1 MTLTQLPP
9 TQATKPIGWNGK
21 SVKEMLLESERLFA
35 ETGHYNGM
43 IDLPLRDNYPILYEK
58 IFSHL
63 RGGLVN
69 ARSTALN
76 ISASPIV
83 REIGELS
90 FALYTPEGDS
100 IALSTGIIV
109 HVHTISD
116 AIKYMI
122 RNNWEKNP
130 GIKPGNVYCNNN
142 SMIGDVHTAD
152 VHTII
157 PIFWEGELIGWAGGV
172 THEIDVGGVS
182 PGSMCYGHA
191 DRYGDGLLVSCE
203 LVGENDEFHES
214 YLLRCR
220 ESVRAEMYWVLDEKT
235 RLTGC
240 QLIRDQVYRT
250 IEEVGIDNYKQFI
263 RESIEEGRRSFIGTV
278 KQMTFPG
285 EYEAPSF
292 MDVPWK
298 EDSTV
303 HPMAQKDILMHSPL
317 KISIDKVGHMGISF
331 EGANQWDFHSFN
343 CAPSPMQ
350 GAMWV
355 LLTQTLFNS
364 DKVNDGAYF
373 ATNVHLPYGS
383 WCNPDFHKV
392 STTLTWLFLIP
403 GFTGMI
409 RSLGRAYFARG
420 FLEEISAGYACTFNL
435 LQGGGINHFGQ
446 PSAFTNFE
454 LSSQGTGA
462 LYYKDGEASCA
473 AMWNPEGDMG
483 EMETW
488 EYLEPMLYMGRSIKP
503 NSGGHGKYRGGMG
516 MESLRMLY
524 KTKHQILFSAGEG
537 HVFGTAGIFGGYPG
551 NSGYRHAMHGTN
563 MTEIIAEQKPYP
575 LVDGDP
581 EDSQMSS
588 LVQANQDVFDLHQL
602 SGPHH
607 FGEHDLYASIQRGG
621 PGLGDPLE
629 RDPASVESD
638 LNAGYLLPRFAET
651 VYGVIAKQE
660 ENGRWRVDTA
670 ATEEHRQAK
679 RQERLTKAMDAQDF
693 IAQQRERVLHR
704 DFIQPVYEMYQSSMA
719 LSESWKKK
727 FYTFW
732 NLPEDFTF

>member
-1 MTLTQLPP
+1 MIPAQKTEN
-9 TQATKPIGWNGK
+9 KPIGWDGR
-21 SVKEMLLESERLFA
+21 SAREILVESERLVE
-35 ETGHYNGM
+35 ETGHYYGLKE
-43 IDLPLRDNYPILYEK
+43 LPLHEGNPILFEK

-83 REIGELS
+83 AEIGELC

-116 AIKYMI
+116 AIKYML
-122 RNNWEKNP
+122 RNNFETNP
-130 GIKPGNVYCNNN
+130 GIRPGYVFSNNN
-142 SMIGDVHTAD
+142 SMIGDVLTAD

-157 PIFWEGELIGWAGGV
+157 PIFWQDELIGWAAGV
-172 THEIDVGGVS
+172 THEIDVGGIA
-182 PGSMCYGHA
+182 PGSMCYGHP
-191 DRYGDGLLVSCE
+191 DRYGDGLLLTTE
-203 LVGENDEFHES
+203 LAGTNDEFHED
-214 YLLRCR
+214 YLQRCR

-240 QLIRDQVYRT
+240 QLIRDQVFRT
-250 IEEVGIDNYKQFI
+250 IEEVGVDTYKQFI
-263 RESIEEGRRSFIGTV
+263 REAIEEGRRSFIGTV

-298 EDSTV
+298 EDPSV
-303 HPMAQKDILMHSPL
+303 HMQSRKDMLMNSPV
-317 KISIDKVGHMGISF
+317 KITIAGDGRFDVSF
-331 EGANQWDFHSFN
+331 EGANGWDFHSFN
-343 CAPSPMQ
+343 CSKSAMQ

-364 DKVNDGAYF
+364 DKVNDGAYY
-373 ATNVHLPYGS
+373 ATGVHLPYGS
-383 WCNPDFHKV
+383 WCNPDFDKV
-392 STTLTWLFLIP
+392 STTLAWLFLIP
-403 GFTGMI
+403 GFTGMW
-409 RSLGRAYFARG
+409 RSLSRAYFARG
-420 FLEEISAGYACTFNL
+420 FLEEVYASYPTTFNL
-435 LQGGGINHFGQ
+435 LQGSGINHFGL

-488 EYLEPMLYMGRSIKP
+488 EFLEPLLYLGRRIKA
-503 NSGGHGKYRGGMG
+503 NSAGHGKYRGGWG

-524 KTKHQILFSAGEG
+524 KTQNQVLFTGGDG
-537 HVFGTAGIFGGYPG
+537 HVIGTAGIFGGYPG

-563 MTEIIAEQKPYP
+563 MQQLFAERRPYP

-581 EDSQMSS
+581 EDSQLSK
-588 LVQANQDVFDLHQL
+588 LIEADQEIFDLHAL
-602 SGPHH
+602 CGPQI
-607 FGEHDLYASIQRGG
+607 FSENDLYVSIQRGG

-629 RDPASVESD
+629 RDPRSVETD
-638 LNAGYLLPRFAET
+638 LNKADLSPRFARD
-651 VYGVIAKQE
+651 VYGVAIEQSDDGK
-660 ENGRWRVDTA
+660 WCVDLE
-670 ATEEHRQAK
+670 ATEQR
-679 RQERLTKAMDAQDF
+679 RRDLRRERLDRAMDTRDF
-693 IAQQRERVLHR
+693 IARERERILKK
-704 DFIQPVYEMYQSSMA
+704 DFIAPVCDMYRSSLS
-719 LSESWKKK
+719 LSESWREK
-727 FYTFW
+727 FTRFW
-732 NLPEDFTF
+732 NLPEDFQF